1 MRAIAIAG
9 LCLALGLQS
18 GCATATSPEAMTI
31 APGGAPSPGAEV
43 AHALS
48 VGAIN
53 GGAATDVLALSS
65 VDNAA
70 LKDSLRGSLRNLGY
84 LAEDPAAA
92 RYVVSA
98 DIVDLDRPMVA
109 MDPALL
115 LAPIDLSVTVR
126 IRYHLTP
133 ARGGAAVFQ
142 SVVATTGTATANDA
156 ITPAG
161 RVRKAEEAAVRMN
174 IASFLGRMNEGM
186 R

>member
-1 MRAIAIAG
+1 
-9 LCLALGLQS
+9 
-18 GCATATSPEAMTI
+18 MTI
-31 APGGAPSPGAEV
+31 APGGAPSPGAKV

-70 LKDSLRGSLRNLGY
+70 LKASLSGSLRNLGY
-84 LAEDPAAA
+84 LTDDPAAA
-92 RYVVSA
+92 HYLVNA
-98 DIVDLDRPMVA
+98 DILELDRPIVA
-109 MDPALL
+109 MDPVL
-115 LAPIDLSVTVR
+115 LAVPIDLSVTVR

-133 ARGGAAVFQ
+133 AQGGAAAFET
-142 SVVATTGTATANDA
+142 VVAATGTATANDA

-161 RVRKAEEAAVRMN
+161 RVRKAEEAAVRTN
-174 IASFLGRMNEGM
+174 IATFLSRLNEGM